1 MTDISDRMT
10 RVEEAQYGL
19 NTYLP
24 LLLKRFEGIEDRL
37 EADLKATE
45 QKLET
50 DLKETRQE
58 LKATEQKLEAD
69 LKATEQK
76 LETNIKATEQ
86 KLDDIRKENR
96 DGNRNIL
103 ISVLATA
110 VTLIVTGIV
119 F

>member
-1 MTDISDRMT
+1 MSDISERMT
-10 RVEEAQYGL
+10 RVEEAQHGL

-37 EADLKATE
+37 EADLK
-45 QKLET
+45 
-50 DLKETRQE
+50 ETRQE

-69 LKATEQK
+69 LKETEQK

-86 KLDDIRKENR
+86 KLDDIRKEAR
-96 DGNRNIL
+96 DGNRNII

-110 VTLIVTGIV
+110 VTLIVTGIL

>member
-1 MTDISDRMT
+1 MTDISERVA
-10 RVEEAQYGL
+10 RVEEAQRGL
-19 NTYLP
+19 NIYLP
-24 LLLKRFEGIEDRL
+24 LLLKRFEGIED
-37 EADLKATE
+37 KI
-45 QKLET
+45 
-50 DLKETRQE
+50 
-58 LKATEQKLEAD
+58 EAD

-86 KLDDIRKENR
+86 KLDDIRKETR
-96 DGNRNIL
+96 DGNRNII

>member
-1 MTDISDRMT
+1 MTMTDISERVA
-10 RVEEAQYGL
+10 RVEEAQRGL

-45 QKLET
+45 QKL
-50 DLKETRQE
+50 
-58 LKATEQKLEAD
+58 
-69 LKATEQK
+69 
-76 LETNIKATEQ
+76 
-86 KLDDIRKENR
+86 DDIRKEAR
-96 DGNRNIL
+96 DGNRNII

-110 VTLIVTGIV
+110 ATLIVTGIA

>member
-1 MTDISDRMT
+1 MTRGTTMTDISERMT
-10 RVEEAQYGL
+10 RVEEAQHGL

-45 QKLET
+45 QKL
-50 DLKETRQE
+50 
-58 LKATEQKLEAD
+58 
-69 LKATEQK
+69 
-76 LETNIKATEQ
+76 
-86 KLDDIRKENR
+86 DDIREEAR
-96 DGNRNIL
+96 DGNRNII

-110 VTLIVTGIV
+110 VTLVVTGIL